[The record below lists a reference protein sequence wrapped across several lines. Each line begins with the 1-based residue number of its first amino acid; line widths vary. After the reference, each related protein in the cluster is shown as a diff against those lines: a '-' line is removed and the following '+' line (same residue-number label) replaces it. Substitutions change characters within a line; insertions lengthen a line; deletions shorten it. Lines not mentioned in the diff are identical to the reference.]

1 MLGNSG
7 TLPVWVVVLIG
18 GVLLNFIIGV
28 ANPFVPKEYRKK
40 AKEFRRGG
48 FRGGA
53 PLVMA
58 RAHFGGIVYALV
70 VVCVNIAFSIL
81 FFIESYKNISTSVGG
96 GFLGFCVAILAY
108 LVSLTLGSMFL
119 LAAAALGERTEAEQ
133 IAKSYRR
140 RYYLM
145 VVFDETDF
153 GDWIYKGDF
162 ARAENLKDLM
172 VKDDEF

>member
-1 MLGNSG
+1 MLGSSG

-18 GVLLNFIIGV
+18 GALLNFALGL
-28 ANPFVPKEYRKK
+28 ANPFVPKEYREK
-40 AKEFRRGG
+40 AKKFRKGG

-58 RAHFGGIVYALV
+58 RAHFSGIVYVLV
-70 VVCVNIAFSIL
+70 VVCVNVAFSIL

-96 GFLGFCVAILAY
+96 GFLGFCVAILVY
-108 LVSLTLGSMFL
+108 LVALTLGSMFL

-140 RYYLM
+140 RYYIM
-145 VVFDETDF
+145 VIFNEVDF
-153 GDWIYKGDF
+153 GDWIYKGDW
-162 ARAENLKDLM
+162 ARAENLKDLI